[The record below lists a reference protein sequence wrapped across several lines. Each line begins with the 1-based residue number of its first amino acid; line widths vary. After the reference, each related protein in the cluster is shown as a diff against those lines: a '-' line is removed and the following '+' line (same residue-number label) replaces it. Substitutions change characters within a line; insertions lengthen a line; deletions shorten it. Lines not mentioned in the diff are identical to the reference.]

1 MYNHIFFTNIL
12 RLLDEKD
19 ITKEELSKMS
29 GVSLGFIC
37 DLTNGKSN
45 PSLRIMEQIA
55 DALETSLP
63 ALLEETDLDRQSLEL
78 LTGGKIRGVAEGF
91 ERVSL
96 VLPTHQAFIA
106 KQWSKVAAE
115 QLKPQQAAHKDKYK

>member
-12 RLLDEKD
+12 RLLDEKG
-19 ITKEELSKMS
+19 ITKEQLSKIS

-55 DALETSLP
+55 DALDTPLP
-63 ALLEETDLDRQSLEL
+63 ELLEVTDLDRPTLEAL
-78 LTGGKIRGVAEGF
+78 AGGKLRGVAEGY

-96 VLPTHQAFIA
+96 ILPSHQAFMARQWA
-106 KQWSKVAAE
+106 KEAME
-115 QLKPQQAAHKDKYK
+115 QLKKKDQQS

>member
-19 ITKEELSKMS
+19 ITKEQLSKIS

-55 DALETSLP
+55 DALDIPLP
-63 ALLEETDLDRQSLEL
+63 ALLEETDMDRQSLEA
-78 LTGGKIRGVAEGF
+78 LTGGPLRGIAEGH

-96 VLPTHQAFIA
+96 ILPSHQAFIA
-106 KQWSKVAAE
+106 KQWAKEAKAQLTKNKPENQSK
-115 QLKPQQAAHKDKYK
+115 